1 MCMESRVMSKRR
13 GLKASIIIMDE
24 CSMRNMTNMLS
35 RFAIGSASL
44 YRQKVAVVDFAEQR
58 QATLLVRGKQCR

>member
-1 MCMESRVMSKRR
+1 MSKRR

-24 CSMRNMTNMLS
+24 CSMRNMTS

-58 QATLLVRGKQCR
+58 QATNLVRGKQCR